1 MKIMR
6 LTMSWLL
13 SIMLAL
19 SPVMSAQAAIVD
31 NDALLA
37 ETPTQQHTRD
47 SLQQLF
53 MQDQVR
59 EQLQALGVSPEWASE
74 RARTLTDADLA
85 RINNGAGQL
94 EAGSDSVLGVLLVI
108 FIVFVITDI
117 IGATDIFPFIHP
129 VR

>member
-13 SIMLAL
+13 SIMLVL

-37 ETPTQQHTRD
+37 ETSVQHTRD

-53 MQDQVR
+53 EQDQVR
-59 EQLQALGVSPEWASE
+59 AQLQALGVSPEWARE

-85 RINNGAGQL
+85 RINNGTGQL
-94 EAGSDSVLGVLLVI
+94 EAGGDSVLGVLLVI
-108 FIVFVITDI
+108 FIIFVITDI
-117 IGATDIFPFIHP
+117 IGATNIFPFIHP

>member
-6 LTMSWLL
+6 LTMSWVL

-37 ETPTQQHTRD
+37 ETSVQHTRD

-59 EQLQALGVSPEWASE
+59 TQLQALGVSPEWAKE
-74 RARTLTDADLA
+74 RARTLTDAELA
-85 RINNGAGQL
+85 RINNGTGQL

-108 FIVFVITDI
+108 FIIFVITDI
-117 IGATDIFPFIHP
+117 IGATDIFSFIHP

>member
-13 SIMLAL
+13 SIMLVL

-37 ETPTQQHTRD
+37 ETPVQHTRD

-53 MQDQVR
+53 EQDQVR
-59 EQLQALGVSPEWASE
+59 AQLQALGVSPEWARE

-85 RINNGAGQL
+85 RINNGTGQL
-94 EAGSDSVLGVLLVI
+94 EAGGDSVLGVLLVI
-108 FIVFVITDI
+108 FIIFVITDI

>member
-1 MKIMR
+1 
-6 LTMSWLL
+6 MSWVL

-37 ETPTQQHTRD
+37 ETPVQHTRD
-47 SLQQLF
+47 SLQRLF
-53 MQDQVR
+53 EQDQVR
-59 EQLQALGVSPEWASE
+59 TQLQTLGVSPEWASE
-74 RARTLTDADLA
+74 RARTLTDAELA
-85 RINNGAGQL
+85 RINNGTGQL
-94 EAGSDSVLGVLLVI
+94 EAGSDSVLGALLVI

-117 IGATDIFPFIHP
+117 IGATDIFSFIHP